1 MLGCDNRDNH
11 AAIWNHFRHYPNS
24 MLGWAKDPQ
33 GGLAECHLLE
43 TTQGVEFDISA
54 IGEKARV
61 DNFVFIKNYYFLFVG
76 VHIHWLGCEVDQIK
90 FGGLFPGES
99 KA

>member
-1 MLGCDNRDNH
+1 
-11 AAIWNHFRHYPNS
+11 

-54 IGEKARV
+54 IGGKARV
-61 DNFVFIKNYYFLFVG
+61 DNFVFIKNYYFIFVG
-76 VHIHWLGCEVDQIK
+76 VHMGGGSTLKKWSLK
-90 FGGLFPGES
+90 FLE
-99 KA
+99 